1 MNHSFVS
8 QYVDENGKIYCR
20 IVHGVLDV
28 QKDQT
33 VCGLGCPYF
42 QKDGGCGF
50 YESLKESEPKLEA
63 ASIKKAKKSAQSL
76 KDDIEHQI
84 KCGAQQLFPVF
95 KALQPLINRAYQ
107 YAAEAHIRQMRKGTD
122 IPYFTHIITAMNYA
136 LELTDNQEILAAV
149 VLHDTVEDTWVT
161 IEDIR
166 EKFGNK
172 VADFVAAETEN
183 KREHIPAKDTWE
195 LRKQETIQH
204 LQNASHDVKIIVLAD
219 KAANAESMSREW
231 RLVGDSIWEKFNQK
245 DKSKQAWYYYACANA
260 LQEFADTKVMKQ
272 YLSYMQEIF
281 DGSVKKP

>member
-8 QYVDENGKIYCR
+8 RYIDENGKIYCR

-28 QKDQT
+28 RKDQT
-33 VCGLGCPYF
+33 VCGIGCPYF
-42 QKDGGCGF
+42 QKNGVCVF
-50 YESLKESEPKLEA
+50 YESLIEAETQLEA
-63 ASIKKAKKSAQSL
+63 ACTKKEKKAAQLL
-76 KDDIEHQI
+76 KEDIEVRI
-84 KCGAQQLFPVF
+84 KNGTERLFLTF
-95 KALQPLINRAYQ
+95 EKLSPLLNRAYQ
-107 YAAEAHIRQMRKGTD
+107 YAAEAHACQVRKGTD

-136 LELTDNQEILAAV
+136 MELTQNQEILAAV

-166 EKFGNK
+166 ENFGNK
-172 VADFVAAETEN
+172 VADYVAAETED

-195 LRKQETIQH
+195 IRKQETIQH
-204 LQNASHDVKIIVLAD
+204 LQNAPKDVKIIVLAD
-219 KAANAESMSREW
+219 KAANAESMAREW

-245 DKSKQAWYYYACANA
+245 DKHKQAWYYYACADA

-281 DGSVKKP
+281 GDSVKNA